1 MNSTISLPY
10 IYGEWL
16 PLCLEKYF
24 ISAVLW
30 AILALMAVPAWI
42 FFCVYL
48 SVFIVLVY
56 EKYSKT
62 KEEAQRRYY
71 FILGYLWDL
80 YGKIWHGYELHGT
93 ENLPDGPG
101 LIIYYHAP
109 LPIDYIFFLAKIFF
123 LKKRLCCYT
132 VVDRFVFKLPGLK
145 MLGSNL
151 KMITG
156 SKEECL
162 QGLKNGDWVSISPG
176 GTREALFSDE
186 TYKILWGKRT
196 GFAKVALEAKVPI
209 IPMFTE
215 NSREGYKILGTIK
228 PLRDLYEYVRWP
240 LIILYGGFPVK
251 WRTHIGKP
259 IPYDPNITVEELVK
273 KVQNS
278 LETLIEKNQKL
289 PGSIRSSLLARF
301 HNKKNE

>member
-1 MNSTISLPY
+1 M
-10 IYGEWL
+10 
-16 PLCLEKYF
+16 CLEKYF

-30 AILALMAVPAWI
+30 PLLALIVIPIWI
-42 FFCVYL
+42 FFYIYL
-48 SVFIVLVY
+48 SVFIVLLY
-56 EKYSKT
+56 KMSSKT
-62 KEEAQRRYY
+62 KEEAQRSYY
-71 FILGYLWDL
+71 FILGHLWDFF
-80 YGKIWHGYELHGT
+80 GRIWHGYELHGV

-123 LKKRLCCYT
+123 LKNRLCCYT
-132 VVDRFVFKLPGLK
+132 VVDQFVFKLPGLK
-145 MLGSNL
+145 MLGSKL

-162 QGLKNGDWVSISPG
+162 HALKNGDWLAISPG
-176 GTREALFSDE
+176 GTREAIFSDK
-186 TYKILWGKRT
+186 TYKMLWGKRK
-196 GFAKVALEAKVPI
+196 GFANIALEARVPI

-215 NSREGYKILGTIK
+215 NTREGYKIFGQIK
-228 PLRDLYEYVRWP
+228 HLYEYIRWP

-259 IPYDPNITVEELVK
+259 IPYDPNITVDELVK
-273 KVQNS
+273 KVQDS
-278 LETLIEKNQKL
+278 LQTLIEKNQKL
-289 PGSIRSSLLARF
+289 PGSIRRGLLARF